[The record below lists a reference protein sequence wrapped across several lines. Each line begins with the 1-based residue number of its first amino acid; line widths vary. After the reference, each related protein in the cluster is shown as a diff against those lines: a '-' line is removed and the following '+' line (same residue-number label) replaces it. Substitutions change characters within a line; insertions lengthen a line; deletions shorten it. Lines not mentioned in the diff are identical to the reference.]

1 MSFNVESPSLPK
13 TCVAMPH
20 SEDQLRLSP
29 AIMSIDNPSSYIPK
43 PKGKFNRPSN
53 GYTLEALCT
62 EELGWDA
69 ECWKQVE
76 VSRRHGDR
84 KY

>member
-43 PKGKFNRPSN
+43 PKGKFNYFSN
-53 GYTLEALCT
+53 NYTLEALCM
-62 EELGWDA
+62 EELDWDA
-69 ECWKQVE
+69 KCWKQVKM
-76 VSRRHGDR
+76 S
-84 KY
+84 